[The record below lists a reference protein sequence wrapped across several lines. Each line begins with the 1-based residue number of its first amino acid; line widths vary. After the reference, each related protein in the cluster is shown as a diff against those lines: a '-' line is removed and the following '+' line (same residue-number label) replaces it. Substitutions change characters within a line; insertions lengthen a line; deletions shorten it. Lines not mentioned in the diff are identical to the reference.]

1 MSDDVLATIGVKRY
15 ELADKLRQPLGEPV
29 ADHKILTIGEKRLM
43 RYHAGP
49 KK

>member
-1 MSDDVLATIGVKRY
+1 MGDDVLATIGVKRY